1 MATKRVADLTVDELK
16 SLIAETIAQEL
27 DGRFEA
33 LAQQLA
39 ISNTRNGGATSAPG
53 IASSSSPLPK
63 RTPEE
68 QRQIN
73 QALLEWYTKWVEEGD
88 EAEQRETFEHL
99 QKVLDEDRLSNR
111 PLFPNQLESVSVKQ
125 EAQRMVEAL
134 AEDAT
139 WDDLMDKI
147 YGRQAIDAGLEDT
160 EAERTLDV
168 AEVRARFGLQP

>member
-1 MATKRVADLTVDELK
+1 MAAKRVADLTVDELR

-39 ISNTRNGGATSAPG
+39 ISNTRNGGAASAPG
-53 IASSSSPLPK
+53 IASSSPLPK

-88 EAEQRETFEHL
+88 ESEQRETLEYL
-99 QKVLDEDRLSNR
+99 QQALDEDRLSNR
-111 PLFPNQLESVSVKQ
+111 PLFPVQ
-125 EAQRMVEAL
+125 
-134 AEDAT
+134 
-139 WDDLMDKI
+139 
-147 YGRQAIDAGLEDT
+147 
-160 EAERTLDV
+160 
-168 AEVRARFGLQP
+168 